1 VSLHNRVFF
10 IENRKWMVLASVR
23 AVTPKSSVKKYYRVD
38 RREIHYLRFILEAYA
53 GVAVMRT
60 LDSQKGWVVLHVG
73 PGCEEEVDMIIC
85 DLKRQMRIEV
95 ADDRGEEFV

>member
-1 VSLHNRVFF
+1 
-10 IENRKWMVLASVR
+10 MVLASR
-23 AVTPKSSVKKYYRVD
+23 REVTPESSIKKYYRID

-53 GVAVMRT
+53 GLAVLRT
-60 LDSQKGWVVLHVG
+60 LDPQKGLVVLHVS

-95 ADDRGEEFV
+95 ADDRGEELR